1 MKKSLSLMWV
11 IALSLV
17 FSNIVNAQL
26 SISELFSWKEA
37 LNAGSYAKLLNEYDN
52 NWWYSS
58 FDVIEWQMTEEGLS
72 IKSPVV
78 VDEDVSVV
86 EEYRLIISPYRIN
99 ALKTLN
105 SGVDLSNIT
114 MKNTRLEAGSS
125 EVTFNISVEDDN
137 INPEIWYYG
146 VIVPLDMYDIVWTP
160 SKELCFQLSSN
171 MYRRDSACDDLQ
183 QTTNPAP
190 IENTPEDNAITT
202 SENTLE
208 DNTITPIENTPEDN
222 VMTTQD
228 NPENTW
234 EHWAACVW
242 MDLANV
248 SHTVKGDELTLTW
261 TAIDGNTVQVAVFDP
276 EDEVYKSL
284 GAVNM
289 NDEKFVYKM
298 QWNGEQNFML
308 TNGCKEVFYKADA
321 SIKTKPTIVPA
332 ATGPAENVLY
342 ILIASIILYG
352 SYVVFFRKSD
362 NK

>member
-1 MKKSLSLMWV
+1 
-11 IALSLV
+11 
-17 FSNIVNAQL
+17 
-26 SISELFSWKEA
+26 
-37 LNAGSYAKLLNEYDN
+37 
-52 NWWYSS
+52 
-58 FDVIEWQMTEEGLS
+58 
-72 IKSPVV
+72 
-78 VDEDVSVV
+78 
-86 EEYRLIISPYRIN
+86 
-99 ALKTLN
+99 
-105 SGVDLSNIT
+105 
-114 MKNTRLEAGSS
+114 
-125 EVTFNISVEDDN
+125 
-137 INPEIWYYG
+137 
-146 VIVPLDMYDIVWTP
+146 
-160 SKELCFQLSSN
+160 
-171 MYRRDSACDDLQ
+171 
-183 QTTNPAP
+183 
-190 IENTPEDNAITT
+190 
-202 SENTLE
+202 
-208 DNTITPIENTPEDN
+208 
-222 VMTTQD
+222 
-228 NPENTW
+228 
-234 EHWAACVW
+234 